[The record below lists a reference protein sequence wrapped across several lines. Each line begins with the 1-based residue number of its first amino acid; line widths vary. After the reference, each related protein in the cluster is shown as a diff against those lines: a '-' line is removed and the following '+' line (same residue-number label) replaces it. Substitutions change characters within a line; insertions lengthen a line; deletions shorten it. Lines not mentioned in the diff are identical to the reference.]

1 MSGWGRRDVPAGQG
15 ARAAPATGA
24 AAGACAG
31 GLQNKE
37 KN

>member
-1 MSGWGRRDVPAGQG
+1 MPAGRG

-24 AAGACAG
+24 AAGARAG
-31 GLQNKE
+31 DLQNKE